1 MKHVKKNKTSCSFSP
16 PSYSRSKPSWTQRFL
31 KQAWGSFGFNWCPV
45 WLFWETVC
53 MWMKWKP
60 LEITSAVPCGR
71 AGWGHLLKE
80 TIIFSV
86 ILNCI
91 RCLCTE
97 SKSQKYTTEPRAK
110 EALPEYLHK
119 AMLRFYNYNRK
130 SALDYKSHYNCC
142 DDISPLNQTFFSP
155 TTKQRMLAFAVSRWI
170 YWFRE

>member
-16 PSYSRSKPSWTQRFL
+16 PSYSRSKPPWTQRFL

-80 TIIFSV
+80 TIFSV

-91 RCLCTE
+91 RWLCTE

-130 SALDYKSHYNCC
+130 SALDYKEVSLQLLWWHFPIKPSLFQPYRQTENASVCC
-142 DDISPLNQTFFSP
+142 QPLN
-155 TTKQRMLAFAVSRWI
+155 LLI
-170 YWFRE
+170 